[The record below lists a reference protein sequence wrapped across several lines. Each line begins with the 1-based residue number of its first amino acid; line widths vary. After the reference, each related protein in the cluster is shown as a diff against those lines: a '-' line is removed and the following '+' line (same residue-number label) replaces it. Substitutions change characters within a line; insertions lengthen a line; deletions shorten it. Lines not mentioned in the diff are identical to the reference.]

1 MIVNWIIKNK
11 SHLALCL
18 WLICEHLENPASMLA
33 VTQNILPAKYDTIQI
48 PFQENA
54 NTSHIKRQTFA
65 GKKN

>member
-1 MIVNWIIKNK
+1 
-11 SHLALCL
+11 
-18 WLICEHLENPASMLA
+18 MLA